1 MSRCARGK
9 GRNSCAGLCGR
20 VWGGRMGAEYEGDGE
35 QGVGGEGG
43 TGVFERVGSSRR
55 VYPK

>member
-1 MSRCARGK
+1 
-9 GRNSCAGLCGR
+9 
-20 VWGGRMGAEYEGDGE
+20 MGAEYAGDGE

-43 TGVFERVGSSRR
+43 TGVFEGVRSSRQ